1 MSSEDHVSQFGETD
15 AETVEVVDIDEV
27 LDQVDS
33 RRPTVSIPQPGES
46 GVDDPT
52 AETEFNNTPPT
63 NATAV
68 TTSTTATT
76 TAASNNSSSPDASG
90 IDPEEEEDQ
99 YANATVAELLAL
111 AKGPASYRALLRR
124 LVDEMPELPSC
135 NVELKNLN
143 AVVEVPVT
151 KRDNSIPNV
160 ASSLAGMFK
169 KLGTITQKKET
180 RPIYRLHDVSVTFPA
195 GTSTLILAP
204 PGHGKT
210 SMLQVIAGIIS
221 ATSGQVLYN
230 GKEAKDM
237 EARVNRIT
245 GYVGQDDVHM
255 PQLTVRETFM
265 FAAENAN
272 VSAGLPDTEVVR
284 KYTEERVELLLRVL
298 GLTNCADTI
307 VGNDVIRGVSGGEK
321 RRVSIGE
328 QLVTNAR
335 VILLDQYSTGLDAST
350 TIDITRSLTAWAHIT
365 GGTVIATMLQPPP
378 EVVEMYDNFVVLR
391 EGQVVYAGPRDQLR
405 PYFGGAGFFCP
416 PEMDTADL
424 VTEIVTH
431 PRTWVSKYEDQHHRT
446 ANNVLGASI
455 AAIPLTTHRM
465 HEHYNSK
472 RGELMPKPAQPGA
485 TTIAGT
491 KGVIN
496 DGSLTNDYAHTQYG
510 KSHAKTF
517 AEHFGFCVQR
527 QFRLMR
533 RNPQFLLAHIGQS
546 IALALMLGSLFWQ
559 LDEDDFQLR
568 VGLLLFVPSML
579 AFNNMA
585 EVRTCVLTTFCDG

>member
-1 MSSEDHVSQFGETD
+1 MSDSGSTD
-15 AETVEVVDIDEV
+15 QQDGMEVIDIDDAINQKLSEEQQPQGTV
-27 LDQVDS
+27 VSLTTDQA
-33 RRPTVSIPQPGES
+33 PQ
-46 GVDDPT
+46 
-52 AETEFNNTPPT
+52 ETKFN
-63 NATAV
+63 
-68 TTSTTATT
+68 STTT

-298 GLTNCADTI
+298 GLTNCAD
-307 VGNDVIRGVSGGEK
+307 
-321 RRVSIGE
+321 
-328 QLVTNAR
+328 
-335 VILLDQYSTGLDAST
+335 
-350 TIDITRSLTAWAHIT
+350 
-365 GGTVIATMLQPPP
+365 
-378 EVVEMYDNFVVLR
+378 
-391 EGQVVYAGPRDQLR
+391 
-405 PYFGGAGFFCP
+405 
-416 PEMDTADL
+416 
-424 VTEIVTH
+424 
-431 PRTWVSKYEDQHHRT
+431 
-446 ANNVLGASI
+446 
-455 AAIPLTTHRM
+455 
-465 HEHYNSK
+465 
-472 RGELMPKPAQPGA
+472 
-485 TTIAGT
+485 
-491 KGVIN
+491 
-496 DGSLTNDYAHTQYG
+496 
-510 KSHAKTF
+510 
-517 AEHFGFCVQR
+517 
-527 QFRLMR
+527 
-533 RNPQFLLAHIGQS
+533 
-546 IALALMLGSLFWQ
+546 
-559 LDEDDFQLR
+559 
-568 VGLLLFVPSML
+568 
-579 AFNNMA
+579 
-585 EVRTCVLTTFCDG
+585 